1 MPAPQPIPKL
11 TEREKLILRAVV
23 QHFILTANPVGSRH
37 IARKFGIDLSPATIR
52 NVMSDLEEMGLLS
65 HPHTSAGRMPSD
77 TGYRFYVDDLMDL
90 GELTNQERES
100 IDREIE
106 SVPAEL
112 ESVLDATSRVLAS
125 ASQLLG
131 IVVIPELQ
139 SAVLGRIELARLA
152 ERRLLVV
159 ISLESGPMKTIM
171 LELEQEMTEQSV
183 HEVTVALNRRLSGLT
198 VGKIR
203 EQISERMKNMSE
215 TPQSL
220 IRLFVESADELFSF
234 ASKNEHVKIGGRAQ
248 VITQPEFSTPGS
260 MRGIIELV
268 EDKDIIIHLLQNS
281 DAKGP
286 IAITIGRE
294 NPDSRAK
301 DLSVISADYKTNS
314 SSGKLGVIGP
324 TRMDYSRLT
333 TLLEYTARVVS
344 KRLS

>member
-1 MPAPQPIPKL
+1 MALQQPTPQL

-37 IARKFGIDLSPATIR
+37 VARKFGIALSAATIR

-77 TGYRFYVDDLMDL
+77 LGYRLYVDDLMDL
-90 GELTNQERES
+90 GELTGEEREA
-100 IDREIE
+100 IEREIE

-112 ESVLDATSRVLAS
+112 EGVLDATTRVLAS
-125 ASQLLG
+125 ASNLLG

-139 SAVLGRIELARLA
+139 KAVLGRIELARLS

-159 ISLESGPMKTIM
+159 ITLESGPMKSIM
-171 LELEQEMTEQSV
+171 VELEQQMSEESV
-183 HEVTVALNRRLSGLT
+183 RHVTAALNRRLVGLT
-198 VGKIR
+198 VGAIR
-203 EQISERMKNMSE
+203 EQIASRMQNLGE

-220 IRLFVESADELFSF
+220 IRLFVESTDELFNFSG
-234 ASKNEHVKIGGRAQ
+234 KEHVKIGGRAQ
-248 VITQPEFSTPGS
+248 VINQPEFSTPGS

-268 EDKDIIIHLLQNS
+268 EDKDIIIHLLQNPDS
-281 DAKGP
+281 RGP
-286 IAITIGRE
+286 ISISIGRE
-294 NPDSRAK
+294 NPDTRAK
-301 DLSVISADYKTNS
+301 DLSVLSADYKTSS

-333 TLLEYTARVVS
+333 SLLEYTARVVS
-344 KRLS
+344 KRLA

>member
-1 MPAPQPIPKL
+1 MSLKQPIPKL
-11 TEREKLILRAVV
+11 TERERLILRAVV

-37 IARKFGIDLSPATIR
+37 VAKRFGMNLSPATIR
-52 NVMSDLEEMGLLS
+52 NVMADLEEMGLLS

-77 TGYRFYVDDLMDL
+77 MGYRFYVDDLMDL
-90 GELTNQERES
+90 GELSSEDQENIE
-100 IDREIE
+100 REIE

-112 ESVLDATSRVLAS
+112 ESVLDATTRVLAS

-139 SAVLGRIELARLA
+139 KAVLNRIELAKLA

-159 ISLESGPMKTIM
+159 ISLEAGPMKSIM
-171 LELEQEMTEQSV
+171 LELEQEMTESSV
-183 HEVTVALNRRLSGLT
+183 REVTIALNQRLAGLT
-198 VGKIR
+198 VGQIR
-203 EQISERMKNMSE
+203 EQIAARMQNLSE

-220 IRLFVESADELFSF
+220 IRLFVESTDELFNFS
-234 ASKNEHVKIGGRAQ
+234 SKSENVRIGGRAQ
-248 VITQPEFSTPGS
+248 VIHQPEFSTPGS

-268 EDKDIIIHLLQNS
+268 EDKDIIIHLLQGS
-281 DAKGP
+281 EGKGP
-286 IAITIGRE
+286 VAITIGSE
-294 NPDSRAK
+294 NPDNRAK
-301 DLSVISADYKTNS
+301 DLSVISADYKTTS

>member
-1 MPAPQPIPKL
+1 MPAPTPIPKL
-11 TEREKLILRAVV
+11 TERERLILRAVV

-37 IARKFGIDLSPATIR
+37 IARKFGIDLSAATIR
-52 NVMSDLEEMGLLS
+52 NVMADLEEMGLLS

-77 TGYRFYVDDLMDL
+77 LGYRLYVDDLMDL
-90 GELTNQERES
+90 GELSNQEREN

-106 SVPAEL
+106 AVPAEL
-112 ESVLDATSRVLAS
+112 ESVLDATTRVLAS

-139 SAVLGRIELARLA
+139 RAVLGRIELARLA

-159 ISLESGPMKTIM
+159 ISLESGPMKSIM
-171 LELEQEMTEQSV
+171 LEMEQEMTEDSV
-183 HEVTVALNRRLSGLT
+183 REVTAALNRRLAGLT
-198 VGKIR
+198 IGQIR
-203 EQISERMKNMSE
+203 EQISARMQNMSE

-220 IRLFVESADELFSF
+220 IRLFVDSTDEIFNF

-248 VITQPEFSTPGS
+248 VIHQPEFSTPGS

-268 EDKDIIIHLLQNS
+268 EDKDIIIHLLQS
-281 DAKGP
+281 SEARGP
-286 IAITIGRE
+286 IAITIGSE
-294 NPDSRAK
+294 NMDSRAK
-301 DLSVISADYKTNS
+301 DLSVISSDYKTPS
-314 SSGKLGVIGP
+314 SAGKLGVIGP

-333 TLLEYTARVVS
+333 RLLEYTARVVS

>member
-1 MPAPQPIPKL
+1 MTSPQPIPKL

-77 TGYRFYVDDLMDL
+77 LGYRFYVDDLMDL
-90 GELTNQERES
+90 GELTSQEREA

-112 ESVLDATSRVLAS
+112 ESVLDATTRVLAS

-139 SAVLGRIELARLA
+139 NAVLSRIELARLA

-159 ISLESGPMKTIM
+159 ISLEAGPMKSIM
-171 LELEQEMTEQSV
+171 LEIEQEMSEDSV
-183 HEVTVALNRRLSGLT
+183 RKVTSALNQRLAGLT
-198 VGKIR
+198 VGQIR
-203 EQISERMKNMSE
+203 EQIATRIQNIAE

-220 IRLFVESADELFSF
+220 IRLFVESTDELFNF
-234 ASKNEHVKIGGRAQ
+234 ASRSEHVKIGGRAQ

-268 EDKDIIIHLLQNS
+268 EDKDIIIHLLQS
-281 DAKGP
+281 SEARGQISIK
-286 IAITIGRE
+286 IGRE
-294 NPDSRAK
+294 NQDSRAK

-314 SSGKLGVIGP
+314 SAGKLGVIGP